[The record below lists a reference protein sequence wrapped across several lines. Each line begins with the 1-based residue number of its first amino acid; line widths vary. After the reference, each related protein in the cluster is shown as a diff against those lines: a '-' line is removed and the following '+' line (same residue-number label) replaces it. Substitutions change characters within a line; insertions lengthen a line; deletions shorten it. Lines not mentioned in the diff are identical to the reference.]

1 VTGDGG
7 KSISLITH
15 HPSPV
20 TIFLMAKQDYYQVLG
35 IKRDAK
41 PDEIKKAYR
50 RLARKHHPDVNPGDK
65 SAEERFKLITEA
77 HDVLSDE
84 KKRKVYD
91 RFGEYSDNLAQAAA
105 RGATPGG
112 AGGGGRTSPGFDFEG
127 FDWGTAGAP
136 GGGASGGGSSFRD
149 IFADLFG
156 GSTARQ
162 EREPPRPQPK
172 RGADIEMPLALSFE
186 ESITGLTTNITV
198 NRSEQCTRCNGAG
211 DTGGP
216 VVTCSTCKGS
226 GQVQRAGGR
235 LKFSQECPDCGGV
248 GKRRQPCSLCKGS
261 GVLPKTETVK
271 IRIPAGVDTGS
282 RVRIAG
288 KGEGGR
294 LGAPPGDLFIITN
307 VGRHKYF
314 TRKGDNIYVTV
325 PLTVPEAALGAKI
338 EVPTVEGKAQ
348 LRIPPGT
355 QSGQKFR
362 LRERGVPSLRNP
374 QLRGDQFV
382 EVQVTLPNVISE
394 ETKELLKR
402 YAQLNAE
409 NPRVAMGLE

>member
-1 VTGDGG
+1 
-7 KSISLITH
+7 
-15 HPSPV
+15 
-20 TIFLMAKQDYYQVLG
+20 MAKQDYYQVLG

-77 HDVLSDE
+77 HDVLSDV

-91 RFGEYSDNLAQAAA
+91 RFGQYSDNLAEAAA

-112 AGGGGRTSPGFDFEG
+112 GGRTAPPGFDFEG
-127 FDWGTAGAP
+127 FDWGAAGAS
-136 GGGASGGGSSFRD
+136 GSSSTSGGGSSFRD

-156 GSTARQ
+156 GGSTAKQQ

-186 ESITGLTTNITV
+186 ESITGLMTNITV

-226 GQVQRAGGR
+226 GQVQRTGGR
-235 LKFSQECPDCGGV
+235 LKFAQECPDCGGV

-294 LGAPPGDLFIITN
+294 MGAPPGDLFIITN

>member
-1 VTGDGG
+1 
-7 KSISLITH
+7 
-15 HPSPV
+15 
-20 TIFLMAKQDYYQVLG
+20 MAKQDYYQVLG
-35 IKRDAK
+35 VKRDAK
-41 PDEIKKAYR
+41 PEEIKKAYR

-65 SAEERFKLITEA
+65 SAEDRFKLITEA
-77 HDVLSDE
+77 HDVLSDA
-84 KKRKVYD
+84 KKRSVYD
-91 RFGEYSDNLAQAAA
+91 RFGQYSDNLADAAA
-105 RGATPGG
+105 RGATGG
-112 AGGGGRTSPGFDFEG
+112 AGGGRGPAGFDFEG
-127 FDWGTAGAP
+127 FDWGSASGTGA
-136 GGGASGGGSSFRD
+136 GGGSSFRD

-156 GSTARQ
+156 GGAKQQQ

-186 ESITGLTTNITV
+186 EAIKGMTTNITV
-198 NRSEQCTRCNGAG
+198 TRSEQCSRCNGAG

-216 VVTCSTCKGS
+216 VVVCPTCKGS

-235 LKFSQECPDCGGV
+235 LRFSQECPDCAGTGR
-248 GKRRQPCSLCKGS
+248 RRQPCSLCKGA
-261 GVLPKTETVK
+261 GVMPKTETVK
-271 IRIPAGVDTGS
+271 LRIPAGVDTGS
-282 RVRIAG
+282 RVRIVG

-294 LGAPPGDLFIITN
+294 LGAPAGDLFIITN
-307 VGRHKYF
+307 VGTHKYF

-325 PLTVPEAALGAKI
+325 PVTVPEAALGAKI

-362 LRERGVPSLRNP
+362 LRERGAPSLRNAN
-374 QLRGDQFV
+374 LRGDQFV
-382 EVQVTLPNVISE
+382 EVKVALPDVISE

-402 YAQLNAE
+402 YAQLNPE